1 MKILL
6 LDDHK
11 IFGESLKVLLEER
24 GISCTYTSSIKNFYE
39 EVEKDYDLIL
49 LDINLKEE
57 ETGFDILDKIH
68 DKNKKIVILTSYD
81 MINYKRLALEKGARD
96 FINKSLDVDEVIE
109 RLEKVYKDEKI
120 SFDEDEKIIEPLTKR
135 EEEILIEVL
144 SGLTKK
150 EIADKLYI
158 SERTI
163 YNHLANIYAKLGA
176 KNAIEAYKIAL
187 ELGYISK
194 NKKTRP

>member
-39 EVEKDYDLIL
+39 EVEGDYDIIL

-57 ETGFDILDKIH
+57 ETGFDILDRIH

-109 RLEKVYKDEKI
+109 RLEKVCKDEKI
-120 SFDEDEKIIEPLTKR
+120 SFNDEEKIIEPLTKR

-158 SERTI
+158 SERTL

-187 ELGYISK
+187 ELGYI
-194 NKKTRP
+194 RPLM

>member
-39 EVEKDYDLIL
+39 EVEGDYDIIL

-57 ETGFDILDKIH
+57 ETGFDILDRIH

-81 MINYKRLALEKGARD
+81 MINYKRIALEKGARD

-109 RLEKVYKDEKI
+109 RLDKVYKDEKI
-120 SFDEDEKIIEPLTKR
+120 SFNDEEKIIEPLTKR

-158 SERTI
+158 SERTL

-187 ELGYISK
+187 ELGYI
-194 NKKTRP
+194 RPLM

>member
-11 IFGESLKVLLEER
+11 IFGESLKILLEER
-24 GISCTYTSSIKNFYE
+24 GIFCTYTSSIKNFYE
-39 EVEKDYDLIL
+39 EVEKDYDIIL

-57 ETGFDILDKIH
+57 ETGFDILDKLY
-68 DKNKKIVILTSYD
+68 DKGKKIVILTSYD
-81 MINYKRLALEKGARD
+81 MVNYKKIALEKGARD

-109 RLEKVYKDEKI
+109 RLERVYKDEKI
-120 SFDEDEKIIEPLTKR
+120 SFNDDEKIIEPLTKR

-158 SERTI
+158 SERTL

-187 ELGYISK
+187 ELGYI
-194 NKKTRP
+194 RPLM

>member
-39 EVEKDYDLIL
+39 EVEKDYDIIL

-57 ETGFDILDKIH
+57 ETGFDILDRIH

-120 SFDEDEKIIEPLTKR
+120 SFNDDEKIIEPLTKR

-158 SERTI
+158 SERTL

-187 ELGYISK
+187 ELGYIRSLM
-194 NKKTRP
+194 

>member
-11 IFGESLKVLLEER
+11 IFGESLKILLEER

-39 EVEKDYDLIL
+39 EVEGDYDIIL

-57 ETGFDILDKIH
+57 ETGFDILDRIH

-120 SFDEDEKIIEPLTKR
+120 SFDDEEKIIEHLTKR
-135 EEEILIEVL
+135 EEEILLEVL

-158 SERTI
+158 SERTL

-187 ELGYISK
+187 ELGYI
-194 NKKTRP
+194 RPLM

>member
-39 EVEKDYDLIL
+39 EVEKDYDIIL

-57 ETGFDILDKIH
+57 ETGFDILDRIH
-68 DKNKKIVILTSYD
+68 DKSKKIVILTSYD
-81 MINYKRLALEKGARD
+81 MVNYKKIALEKGARD

-120 SFDEDEKIIEPLTKR
+120 SFNEDEKIIEPLTKR
-135 EEEILIEVL
+135 EEEILLEVL

-158 SERTI
+158 SERTL

-176 KNAIEAYKIAL
+176 KNAIEAYKIAF
-187 ELGYISK
+187 ELGYI
-194 NKKTRP
+194 RPLM

>member
-109 RLEKVYKDEKI
+109 RLERVYKDEKI
-120 SFDEDEKIIEPLTKR
+120 SFNDEEKIIEPLTKR
-135 EEEILIEVL
+135 EEEILLEVL

-158 SERTI
+158 SERTL

-187 ELGYISK
+187 ELGYI
-194 NKKTRP
+194 RPLM

>member
-39 EVEKDYDLIL
+39 EVEKDYDIIL

-57 ETGFDILDKIH
+57 KTGFDILDRIH

-81 MINYKRLALEKGARD
+81 LVNYKRLALEKGARD

-120 SFDEDEKIIEPLTKR
+120 SFDRDDKIIEPLTKR
-135 EEEILIEVL
+135 EEEILLEVL

-158 SERTI
+158 SERTL

-187 ELGYISK
+187 ELGYI
-194 NKKTRP
+194 RPLM

>member
-39 EVEKDYDLIL
+39 EVDGDYDIIL

-57 ETGFDILDKIH
+57 ETGFDILDRIY

-109 RLEKVYKDEKI
+109 RLERVYKDEKI
-120 SFDEDEKIIEPLTKR
+120 SFNDDEKIIEPLTKR
-135 EEEILIEVL
+135 EEEILLEVL

-158 SERTI
+158 SERTL

-187 ELGYISK
+187 ELGYI
-194 NKKTRP
+194 RPLM

>member
-39 EVEKDYDLIL
+39 EVDGDYDIIL

-57 ETGFDILDKIH
+57 ETGFDILDRIY
-68 DKNKKIVILTSYD
+68 DKGKKIVILTSYD

-120 SFDEDEKIIEPLTKR
+120 SFNDDEKIIEPLTKR

-144 SGLTKK
+144 IGLTKK

-158 SERTI
+158 SERTL

-176 KNAIEAYKIAL
+176 KNALEAYKIAL
-187 ELGYISK
+187 ELGYI
-194 NKKTRP
+194 RPFM

>member
-39 EVEKDYDLIL
+39 EVEGDYDIIL

-57 ETGFDILDKIH
+57 ETGFDILDRIH
-68 DKNKKIVILTSYD
+68 DKGKKIVILTSYD

-120 SFDEDEKIIEPLTKR
+120 SFDGDEKIIEPLTKR
-135 EEEILIEVL
+135 EEEILLEVL

-158 SERTI
+158 SERTL

-187 ELGYISK
+187 ELGYI
-194 NKKTRP
+194 RPLM

>member
-24 GISCTYTSSIKNFYE
+24 GISCTYTSSIKIFYE
-39 EVEKDYDLIL
+39 EVEKDYDIIL

-57 ETGFDILDKIH
+57 ETGFDILDRIH

-96 FINKSLDVDEVIE
+96 FINKALDVDEVIE

-135 EEEILIEVL
+135 EEEILLEVL

-158 SERTI
+158 SERTL

-187 ELGYISK
+187 ELGYI
-194 NKKTRP
+194 RPLM

>member
-39 EVEKDYDLIL
+39 EVERDYDIIL

-57 ETGFDILDKIH
+57 ETGFDILDRIY

-120 SFDEDEKIIEPLTKR
+120 SFNGDEKIIEPLTKR

-158 SERTI
+158 SERTL

-176 KNAIEAYKIAL
+176 KNTIEAYKIAL
-187 ELGYISK
+187 ELGYIR
-194 NKKTRP
+194 TLM

>member
-39 EVEKDYDLIL
+39 EVEKDYDIIL

-68 DKNKKIVILTSYD
+68 DINKKIVILTSYD
-81 MINYKRLALEKGARD
+81 MINYKKLAIEKGARD

-109 RLEKVYKDEKI
+109 RLEKVYRDEKI
-120 SFDEDEKIIEPLTKR
+120 SFNDDEKIIEPLTKR
-135 EEEILIEVL
+135 EEEILLEVL

-158 SERTI
+158 SERTL

-187 ELGYISK
+187 ELGYI
-194 NKKTRP
+194 RPLM

>member
-39 EVEKDYDLIL
+39 EVEGDYNIIL

-57 ETGFDILDKIH
+57 ETGFDILDRIH

-109 RLEKVYKDEKI
+109 RLERVYKDEKI
-120 SFDEDEKIIEPLTKR
+120 SFNDEEKIIEPLTKR

-158 SERTI
+158 SERTL

-187 ELGYISK
+187 ELGYI
-194 NKKTRP
+194 RPLM

>member
-24 GISCTYTSSIKNFYE
+24 GISCTYTRSIKNFYE
-39 EVEKDYDLIL
+39 EVEGDYDIIL

-57 ETGFDILDKIH
+57 ETGFDILDRIH

-81 MINYKRLALEKGARD
+81 MINYKRLALEKRARD

-120 SFDEDEKIIEPLTKR
+120 SFDGDEKIIEPLTKR
-135 EEEILIEVL
+135 EEEILLEVL

-158 SERTI
+158 SERTL

-187 ELGYISK
+187 ELGYI
-194 NKKTRP
+194 RPLM

>member
-39 EVEKDYDLIL
+39 EVEGDYDIIL

-57 ETGFDILDKIH
+57 ETGFDILDKLY

-120 SFDEDEKIIEPLTKR
+120 SFDGDKKIIEPLTKR

-158 SERTI
+158 SERTL

-187 ELGYISK
+187 ELGYI
-194 NKKTRP
+194 RPLM

>member
-39 EVEKDYDLIL
+39 EVEGDYDIIL

-57 ETGFDILDKIH
+57 ETGFDILDRIH

-120 SFDEDEKIIEPLTKR
+120 SFDGDEKIIEPLTKR
-135 EEEILIEVL
+135 EEEILLEVL

-158 SERTI
+158 SERTL
-163 YNHLANIYAKLGA
+163 YNHLANIYSKLGA

-187 ELGYISK
+187 ELGYI
-194 NKKTRP
+194 RPLM

>member
-39 EVEKDYDLIL
+39 EVEGDYDIIL

-57 ETGFDILDKIH
+57 ETGFDILDRIH

-81 MINYKRLALEKGARD
+81 MINYKRLALGKGARD

-120 SFDEDEKIIEPLTKR
+120 SFNEDEKIIEPLTKR
-135 EEEILIEVL
+135 EEEILLEVL

-158 SERTI
+158 SERTL

-176 KNAIEAYKIAL
+176 KNALEAYKIAL
-187 ELGYISK
+187 ELGYI
-194 NKKTRP
+194 RPLM

>member
-120 SFDEDEKIIEPLTKR
+120 SFNDDEKIIEPLTKR

-158 SERTI
+158 SERTL

-176 KNAIEAYKIAL
+176 KNALEAYKIAL
-187 ELGYISK
+187 ELGYI
-194 NKKTRP
+194 RPFM

>member
-39 EVEKDYDLIL
+39 EVEVDYDIIL

-68 DKNKKIVILTSYD
+68 DINKKIVILTSYD

-187 ELGYISK
+187 ELGYI
-194 NKKTRP
+194 RPLM

>member
-24 GISCTYTSSIKNFYE
+24 GISCTYTSDIKKFYE
-39 EVEKDYDLIL
+39 EVEGDYDIVL

-57 ETGFDILDKIH
+57 ETGFDILDRINEK

-81 MINYKRLALEKGARD
+81 MVNYKRLALEKGARD
-96 FINKSLDVDEVIE
+96 FLNKSLDVDEVIK
-109 RLEKVYKDEKI
+109 RLERVYRDEKT
-120 SFDEDEKIIEPLTKR
+120 SFIEEEKIIESLTKR
-135 EEEILIEVL
+135 EEEILREVL

-158 SERTI
+158 SERTL
-163 YNHLANIYAKLGA
+163 YNHLANIYGKLGA
-176 KNAIEAYKIAL
+176 KNAIEAYNIAI
-187 ELGYISK
+187 ELGYID
-194 NKKTRP
+194 PII

>member
-39 EVEKDYDLIL
+39 EVEGDYDIIL

-57 ETGFDILDKIH
+57 ETGFDILDRIH
-68 DKNKKIVILTSYD
+68 DKSKKIVILTSYD

-120 SFDEDEKIIEPLTKR
+120 SFDGDEKIIEPLTKR
-135 EEEILIEVL
+135 EEEILLEVL

-158 SERTI
+158 SERTL

-187 ELGYISK
+187 ELGYI
-194 NKKTRP
+194 RPLM

>member
-39 EVEKDYDLIL
+39 EVEGDYDIIL

-68 DKNKKIVILTSYD
+68 DINKKIVILTSYD

-135 EEEILIEVL
+135 EEEILLEVL

-158 SERTI
+158 SERTL

-187 ELGYISK
+187 ELGYI
-194 NKKTRP
+194 RPLM

>member
-11 IFGESLKVLLEER
+11 IFGESLKLLLEER
-24 GISCTYTSSIKNFYE
+24 GIFCTYTSDIKKFYE
-39 EVEKDYDLIL
+39 EVEGDYDIII

-57 ETGFDILDKIH
+57 DTGFDILDKIY

-81 MINYKRLALEKGARD
+81 MINYKRLALEKGAKD

-109 RLEKVYKDEKI
+109 RLERVYKDEKI
-120 SFDEDEKIIEPLTKR
+120 PFDGDEKIIEPLTKR
-135 EEEILIEVL
+135 EEEILLEVL

-158 SERTI
+158 SERTL
-163 YNHLANIYAKLGA
+163 YNHLANI
-176 KNAIEAYKIAL
+176 
-187 ELGYISK
+187 
-194 NKKTRP
+194 

>member
-24 GISCTYTSSIKNFYE
+24 GISCTYTSNIKNFYE
-39 EVEKDYDLIL
+39 EVEGDYDIIL

-57 ETGFDILDKIH
+57 ETGFDILDRIH

-109 RLEKVYKDEKI
+109 RLNKVYKDEKI
-120 SFDEDEKIIEPLTKR
+120 SFDGNEKIIEPLTKR

-158 SERTI
+158 SERTL

-187 ELGYISK
+187 ELGYI
-194 NKKTRP
+194 RPLM

>member
-39 EVEKDYDLIL
+39 EVDGDYDIIL

-57 ETGFDILDKIH
+57 ETGFDILDKIFKK
-68 DKNKKIVILTSYD
+68 DKDKKIVILTSYD
-81 MINYKRLALEKGARD
+81 MVNYKKIALEKGARD

-120 SFDEDEKIIEPLTKR
+120 SFDGDEKIIEPLTKR

-158 SERTI
+158 SERTL

-176 KNAIEAYKIAL
+176 KNAIEAYKITL
-187 ELGYISK
+187 ELGYI
-194 NKKTRP
+194 RPLM

>member
-39 EVEKDYDLIL
+39 EVEKDYDIIL

-57 ETGFDILDKIH
+57 ETGFDILDRIH

-120 SFDEDEKIIEPLTKR
+120 SFDGDEKIIEPLTKR
-135 EEEILIEVL
+135 EEEILLEVL

-158 SERTI
+158 SERTL

-187 ELGYISK
+187 EMGYI
-194 NKKTRP
+194 RPLM

>member
-39 EVEKDYDLIL
+39 EVEGDYDIIL

-57 ETGFDILDKIH
+57 ETGFDILDRIH

-120 SFDEDEKIIEPLTKR
+120 SVDDDEKIIEPLTKR
-135 EEEILIEVL
+135 EEEILLEVL

-150 EIADKLYI
+150 EIADNLYI
-158 SERTI
+158 SERTL

-187 ELGYISK
+187 ELGYI
-194 NKKTRP
+194 RPLM

>member
-11 IFGESLKVLLEER
+11 IFGESLKILLEER

-39 EVEKDYDLIL
+39 EVEGDYDIIL

-57 ETGFDILDKIH
+57 ETGFDILDRIH

-96 FINKSLDVDEVIE
+96 FINKSLDVNEVIE

-120 SFDEDEKIIEPLTKR
+120 SFDGDEKIIEPLTKR
-135 EEEILIEVL
+135 EEEILLEVL

-158 SERTI
+158 SERTL

-187 ELGYISK
+187 ELGYI
-194 NKKTRP
+194 RPLM

>member
-39 EVEKDYDLIL
+39 EVEGDYDIIL
-49 LDINLKEE
+49 LDINLKKE
-57 ETGFDILDKIH
+57 ETGFDILDKLYDI
-68 DKNKKIVILTSYD
+68 NKKIVILTSYD
-81 MINYKRLALEKGARD
+81 MINYKKLALEKGARD

-109 RLEKVYKDEKI
+109 RLERVYKDEKV
-120 SFDEDEKIIEPLTKR
+120 SFDDEEKIIEPLTKR
-135 EEEILIEVL
+135 EEEILLEVL

-150 EIADKLYI
+150 EIAEKLYI
-158 SERTI
+158 SERTL

-187 ELGYISK
+187 ELGYI
-194 NKKTRP
+194 RPLM

>member
-39 EVEKDYDLIL
+39 EVEKDYDIIL

-57 ETGFDILDKIH
+57 ETGFDILDRIH

-120 SFDEDEKIIEPLTKR
+120 SFDDEEKIIEPLTKR
-135 EEEILIEVL
+135 EEEILLEVL

-158 SERTI
+158 SERTL

-187 ELGYISK
+187 ELGYI
-194 NKKTRP
+194 RPLM

>member
-24 GISCTYTSSIKNFYE
+24 GISCTYTSSIKFFYE
-39 EVEKDYDLIL
+39 EVEGDYDIIL

-57 ETGFDILDKIH
+57 ETGFDILDKLY

-109 RLEKVYKDEKI
+109 RLERVYKDEKI
-120 SFDEDEKIIEPLTKR
+120 SFDGDEKIIEPLTKR

-158 SERTI
+158 SERTL

-187 ELGYISK
+187 ELGYI
-194 NKKTRP
+194 RPLM